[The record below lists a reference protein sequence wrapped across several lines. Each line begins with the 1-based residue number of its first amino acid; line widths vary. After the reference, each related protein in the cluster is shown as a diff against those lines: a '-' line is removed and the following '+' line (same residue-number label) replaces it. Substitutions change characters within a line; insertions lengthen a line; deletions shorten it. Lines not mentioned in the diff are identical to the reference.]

1 MVKRLCILISFLIF
15 FLGVRLTSAEIAQVY
30 APKEIQILDFI
41 LVSSNQNEEILT
53 KTFKLKVENK
63 NQEPLY
69 NLKMTLIR
77 SSDQATIGEGEVY
90 LGTINP
96 GQIIISDD
104 DFTYSI
110 DTNKTKMDPQI
121 DLHWKVEY
129 EDANGEKIGEA
140 LVREKLN

>member
-15 FLGVRLTSAEIAQVY
+15 FLGVRLTSAKSAQVY

-69 NLKMTLIR
+69 NLKMTLIH
-77 SSDQATIGEGEVY
+77 SSDQAIIEEGEVY

-104 DFTYSI
+104 EFSYSI
-110 DTNKTKMDPQI
+110 DTNKIKMKPQI
-121 DLHWKVEY
+121 DLH
-129 EDANGEKIGEA
+129 
-140 LVREKLN
+140 